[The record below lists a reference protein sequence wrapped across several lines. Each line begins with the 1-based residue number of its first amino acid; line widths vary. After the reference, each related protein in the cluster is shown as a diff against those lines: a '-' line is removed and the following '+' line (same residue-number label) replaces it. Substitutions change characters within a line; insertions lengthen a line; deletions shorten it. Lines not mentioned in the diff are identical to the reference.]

1 MSMETRLIA
10 LAQALGADIKLVNTA
25 IALGV
30 TERGDLSTLTTTAK
44 TSLVAALNEVNAAI
58 TALSAGAAGI
68 DDAATDGDT
77 TSTWSA
83 NKIFDELVA
92 AKQAV
97 KNEILDG
104 AGAALDTLNEL
115 ATALGNDAN
124 FAASIAAELTNRVRV
139 DQAQAFT
146 ELQKT
151 QGRDNIGAAAASD
164 LSTLT
169 TAIGDTDHDFVAD
182 YNTAKA

>member
-10 LAQALGADIKLVNTA
+10 LAQAVGADIKLINTA
-25 IALGV
+25 I
-30 TERGDLSTLTTTAK
+30 GDITSLSTTTK
-44 TSLVAALNEVNAAI
+44 TSLVLAVNELKAAI
-58 TALSAGAAGI
+58 DTLSGGAAGI
-68 DDAATDGDT
+68 DDAATDGNT
-77 TSTWSA
+77 TATWSA

-97 KNEILDG
+97 KVEILGG

-124 FAASIAAELTNRVRV
+124 FAASIATELANRVRV

-146 ELQKT
+146 NLQKT
-151 QGRDNIGAAAASD
+151 QGRDNIGAAAAAD
-164 LSTLT
+164 LTALT
-169 TAIGDTDHDFVAD
+169 TAVGDTDHDFVAD
-182 YNTAKA
+182 YNTAKV

>member
-10 LAQALGADIKLVNTA
+10 LAQAVGADIKLINTA
-25 IALGV
+25 I
-30 TERGDLSTLTTTAK
+30 GDITSLSTTTK
-44 TSLVAALNEVNAAI
+44 TSLVLAVNELKAAI
-58 TALSAGAAGI
+58 DTLSGGTAGI
-68 DDAATDGDT
+68 DDAATDGNT
-77 TSTWSA
+77 TATWSA

-97 KNEILDG
+97 KVEILGG

-124 FAASIAAELTNRVRV
+124 FAASIATELANRVRV

-146 ELQKT
+146 NLQKT
-151 QGRDNIGAAAASD
+151 QGRDNIGAAAAAD
-164 LSTLT
+164 LTALT
-169 TAIGDTDHDFVAD
+169 TAVGDTEYDFVAD
-182 YNTAKA
+182 YNTAKV

>member
-58 TALSAGAAGI
+58 AALSTGAVGI

-83 NKIFDELVA
+83 DKIFDELVA

-124 FAASIAAELTNRVRV
+124 LAASIAAELTNRVRV
-139 DQAQAFT
+139 DQAQTFT
-146 ELQKT
+146 NPQQA
-151 QGRDNIGAAAASD
+151 QGRDNIGAASAAD
-164 LSTLT
+164 LTALT
-169 TAIGDTDHDFVAD
+169 TAVGDTERDLVAD
-182 YNTAKA
+182 YVTAKS